1 MLPVHVFMPHYFG
14 IKNLIDHFWSILVRV
29 RNLIEFFSDF
39 DLKVF
44 LAHGTFIG
52 HIQLEGHKAQQIH
65 TDSEIHFGESSR
77 IYIIRER
84 PQVHGNKL
92 HHIFGS
98 NANTNNSNMDGNGD
112 HNDENK
118 DGNSSFSIPESE
130 IELDVRIKTKMKFG
144 DEWILF

>member
-1 MLPVHVFMPHYFG
+1 MAQVKKKAKECVNLSFVFKY
-14 IKNLIDHFWSILVRV
+14 R
-29 RNLIEFFSDF
+29 
-39 DLKVF
+39 F

-52 HIQLEGHKAQQIH
+52 HIRLEDHKPQQVRI
-65 TDSEIHFGESSR
+65 DSEVHFGESSR

-98 NANTNNSNMDGNGD
+98 NANTMGSSNDPNGD

-118 DGNSSFSIPESE
+118 DGNNSYAMPENE
-130 IELDVRIKTKMKFG
+130 VELDVKFVFLLKRRSK
-144 DEWILF
+144 LFFRLEFNGI